1 MAIWLV
7 GMSGAG
13 KSTLGREVYALI
25 KRELVSTVFV
35 AGAESQFTIVN
46 SSNLEIREHFPAVE
60 QADES
65 AIRNLLQD
73 AALWE
78 AQKAVR
84 ADICDKYFANFR
96 GTSSRRA
103 AEILLNLEKVNPAET
118 SP

>member
-1 MAIWLV
+1 MFCSPA
-7 GMSGAG
+7 
-13 KSTLGREVYALI
+13 
-25 KRELVSTVFV
+25 EL
-35 AGAESQFTIVN
+35 ADRNMN

-65 AIRNLLQD
+65 AIRNLLRD

-84 ADICDKYFANFR
+84 AEICDKYFVNFR

-103 AEILLNLEKVNPAET
+103 AEILLNLDNVNPAET
-118 SP
+118 SL